1 MDYSNIRAL
10 IIKTGCY
17 LILAIIGSFQLLK
30 IIEWYNHLIAVTLF
44 IWIFQILIMNEGYNY
59 ELKKTPP
66 YSASSILD
74 SSNKLYKRVLEV
86 MIKLLD
92 GNQDDENIRK
102 KWPFTILIVED
113 KRANACAEDDGRI
126 FITTEVLKICDN
138 DDQLAFV
145 LGHELAHISHKH
157 HSIKYYRQMAYTISW
172 FCWFCGLKG
181 HGLFQKICKII
192 FTSYFLNPNFLW
204 GLLWD
209 LPYSRKIE
217 READETGFK
226 LCHNAHFNL
235 KQGLL
240 YFDILEKLK
249 KNQSSIHPHYFST
262 HPSHKTRSK
271 HLTTLIQRLR
281 LLDCS

>member
-1 MDYSNIRAL
+1 MDYSNTLAL

-17 LILAIIGSFQLLK
+17 LILAIIWSFQLLK
-30 IIEWYNHLIAVTLF
+30 IIEWYQLIAVTIF

-66 YSASSILD
+66 YYESPILD

-92 GNQDDENIRK
+92 SNQNDENIRK
-102 KWPFTILIVED
+102 KWPLTILIVED
-113 KRANACAEDDGRI
+113 KRVNACVCVDGRI
-126 FITTEVLKICDN
+126 FITTEMLKICDN

-145 LGHELAHISHKH
+145 LGHELAHVSHKH
-157 HSIKYYRQMAYTISW
+157 HSIDSIDFDLEMADTISW

-181 HGLFQKICKII
+181 HHGLFQKICKII
-192 FTSYFLNPNFLW
+192 FASYFLNPIFLW

-235 KQGLL
+235 KEGLL
-240 YFDILEKLK
+240 YFDNLEKLK
-249 KNQSSIHPHYFST
+249 KNQVKKVPDYFST
-262 HPSHKTRSK
+262 HLSNKTRSE
-271 HLTTLIQRLR
+271 HLNGMSLIN
-281 LLDCS
+281 

>member
-92 GNQDDENIRK
+92 GNQDDESIK
-102 KWPFTILIVED
+102 KNVIKILIVED
-113 KRANACAEDDGRI
+113 ERANA
-126 FITTEVLKICDN
+126 
-138 DDQLAFV
+138 
-145 LGHELAHISHKH
+145 
-157 HSIKYYRQMAYTISW
+157 
-172 FCWFCGLKG
+172 
-181 HGLFQKICKII
+181 
-192 FTSYFLNPNFLW
+192 
-204 GLLWD
+204 
-209 LPYSRKIE
+209 
-217 READETGFK
+217 
-226 LCHNAHFNL
+226 
-235 KQGLL
+235 
-240 YFDILEKLK
+240 
-249 KNQSSIHPHYFST
+249 
-262 HPSHKTRSK
+262 
-271 HLTTLIQRLR
+271 
-281 LLDCS
+281 